1 MNTRVGFNEHTY
13 SFAINIDNGHPSV
26 SGRTGKW
33 NKVIVGSRNALGQ
46 PTCTRHKEIIIT
58 EDNKHY

>member
-13 SFAINIDNGHPSV
+13 SFAMNIDNGHPSV

-33 NKVIVGSRNALGQ
+33 NRVIVGTHWGNPLA
-46 PTCTRHKEIIIT
+46 PDTRKSS
-58 EDNKHY
+58 